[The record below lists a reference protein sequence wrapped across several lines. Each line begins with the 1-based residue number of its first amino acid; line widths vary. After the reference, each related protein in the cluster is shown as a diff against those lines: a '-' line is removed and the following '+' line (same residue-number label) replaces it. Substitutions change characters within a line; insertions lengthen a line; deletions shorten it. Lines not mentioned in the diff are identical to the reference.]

1 MSEGPRVGEPR
12 PVYRT
17 AQGDVEESVLERV
30 QIQFPPYFERF
41 LDERDQR
48 LAAELRRLEAAIE
61 RNSQDIARVMREMD
75 LRFAGVDRQFAEMRA
90 EMAQAYQALRAEM
103 AEGQQSLR
111 AEMERRFTEVDRRFA
126 EVDRRFAEMVEA
138 QQSLR
143 AEMER
148 RFTEVDRRFAEV
160 DRRFAEMRAE
170 IDHRFAEVERR
181 IADLSEGQK
190 ALRAEVRSHFYWTM
204 GLLFPLVISV
214 VLIMIRLFFGGIP

>member
-75 LRFAGVDRQFAEMRA
+75 LRFAGIDRQFAEMRA
-90 EMAQAYQALRAEM
+90 EMAQAYQSLRAEM

-126 EVDRRFAEMVEA
+126 EVDRH
-138 QQSLR
+138 
-143 AEMER
+143 
-148 RFTEVDRRFAEV
+148 
-160 DRRFAEMRAE
+160 FAEMRAE

-190 ALRAEVRSHFYWTM
+190 ALRAEMRSHFYWTM

-214 VLIMIRLFFGGIP
+214 VLMMIRLFFGSVP

>member
-1 MSEGPRVGEPR
+1 
-12 PVYRT
+12 
-17 AQGDVEESVLERV
+17 VLERV

-41 LDERDQR
+41 PDERDQR

-75 LRFAGVDRQFAEMRA
+75 LRFTGVDRQFAEMRA
-90 EMAQAYQALRAEM
+90 EMAQAYQSLRAEM

-111 AEMERRFTEVDRRFA
+111 AEMEQRFT
-126 EVDRRFAEMVEA
+126 
-138 QQSLR
+138 
-143 AEMER
+143 
-148 RFTEVDRRFAEV
+148 EV

-190 ALRAEVRSHFYWTM
+190 ALRAEMRSHFYWTM
-204 GLLFPLVISV
+204 GLLFPLMISV
-214 VLIMIRLFFGGIP
+214 VLMMIRLFFGGGP

>member
-75 LRFAGVDRQFAEMRA
+75 LRFAGIDRQFAEMRA
-90 EMAQAYQALRAEM
+90 EMAQAYQSLRAEMAQAYQSLRAEM

-126 EVDRRFAEMVEA
+126 EVDRH
-138 QQSLR
+138 
-143 AEMER
+143 
-148 RFTEVDRRFAEV
+148 
-160 DRRFAEMRAE
+160 FAEMRAE

-190 ALRAEVRSHFYWTM
+190 ALRAEMRSHFYWTM

-214 VLIMIRLFFGGIP
+214 VLMMIRLFFGSVP

>member
-126 EVDRRFAEMVEA
+126 EVDRRFAEM
-138 QQSLR
+138 
-143 AEMER
+143 
-148 RFTEVDRRFAEV
+148 
-160 DRRFAEMRAE
+160 RAE

-214 VLIMIRLFFGGIP
+214 VLMMIRLFFGGIP

>member
-41 LDERDQR
+41 PDERDQR

-75 LRFAGVDRQFAEMRA
+75 LRFTGVDRQFAEMRA
-90 EMAQAYQALRAEM
+90 EMAQAYQSLRAEM

-111 AEMERRFTEVDRRFA
+111 AEMEQRFT
-126 EVDRRFAEMVEA
+126 
-138 QQSLR
+138 
-143 AEMER
+143 
-148 RFTEVDRRFAEV
+148 EV

-190 ALRAEVRSHFYWTM
+190 ALRAEMRSHFYWTM
-204 GLLFPLVISV
+204 GLLFPLMISV
-214 VLIMIRLFFGGIP
+214 VLMMIRLFFGGGP

>member
-103 AEGQQSLR
+103 AQAYQALR
-111 AEMERRFTEVDRRFA
+111 AEMA
-126 EVDRRFAEMVEA
+126 EG

-214 VLIMIRLFFGGIP
+214 VLMMIRLFFGGIP